1 MNFRE
6 RYAAVAVLLIA
17 VCALLLPFAT
27 SVRANSGGITLLSE
41 SATGEFPDGIRFE
54 LRLTSEA
61 DIQEIAARLRIGQR
75 TFGEYEYLD
84 VEQPDADGSVSAS
97 LFFRTDTAARY
108 IPPGTIIKYNFEIE
122 DVDGGRLDTDVQ
134 EFVYQD
140 GRFEWDEVSDGIVT
154 VAYHGPVR
162 SRAESVLSAIQETLA
177 TMGPLLGA
185 GVDEPISVTM
195 YNNWPEMRSAL
206 PPTSAT
212 LRRELVTEGQAHSE
226 EGVLLVLGGARRARG
241 VAAHEVTH
249 ILVFRAGEGVLGSV
263 PSWLNEG
270 LAEYGNI
277 DPGES
282 YSRALRYAIATDNLL
297 PITAMRSQPG
307 NPQDVIIFYGQARS
321 IVRYMVDEF
330 GEEKMRELMATLK
343 GGRNIGN
350 AVQLVYGVSLIELE
364 NMWRDRLGVSHRQ
377 APSDASALPTAVPTP
392 AIGLLSLDALRAG
405 GANPTA
411 APAETPPTDSPPPTA
426 AALPQTQPTATS
438 APQATA
444 RQDTPA
450 AAPPPSDRE
459 STTSDDDAPNGGG
472 CAAPRNRANGV
483 AEMSLLALVPGL
495 AALGFRRRI
504 MRRFRIE

>member
-1 MNFRE
+1 MNFRA
-6 RYAAVAVLLIA
+6 RYAAVAVLLVA
-17 VCALLLPFAT
+17 GCALLLLFAA

-41 SATGEFPDGIRFE
+41 SVAGEFPDGIRFE
-54 LRLTSEA
+54 LRLASEA

-75 TFGEYEYLD
+75 TFGEYEYLE
-84 VEQPDADGSVSAS
+84 VEPSESDGSVSAS

-185 GVDEPISVTM
+185 GVDDPISVTM

-364 NMWRDRLGVSHRQ
+364 NLWRDSLGVSHRQ
-377 APSDASALPTAVPTP
+377 APNEASALPTAVPTP

-411 APAETPPTDSPPPTA
+411 APAETPPTATPQPSA
-426 AALPQTQPTATS
+426 AVQPQSQPTATS
-438 APQATA
+438 APQAAA
-444 RQDTPA
+444 RQDTPP
-450 AAPPPSDRE
+450 AAPASSDRE
-459 STTSDDDAPNGGG
+459 SSSTDDAAPNGGS
-472 CAAPRNRANGV
+472 CAAPRNRAIGV
-483 AEMSLLALVPGL
+483 AEMSLLALIPGL

>member
-1 MNFRE
+1 MNFRA

-17 VCALLLPFAT
+17 GCALLLPFAA
-27 SVRANSGGITLLSE
+27 SARANSGSIAVLAE
-41 SATGEFPDGIRFE
+41 SVAGEFPDGIRFD

-84 VEQPDADGSVSAS
+84 LEQPESDGSISAS

-108 IPPGTIIKYNFEIE
+108 IPPGTIIEYNFEIE

-411 APAETPPTDSPPPTA
+411 APAETPPTATQQPSA
-426 AALPQTQPTATS
+426 AVQPQQQPAATS
-438 APQATA
+438 APQA
-444 RQDTPA
+444 
-450 AAPPPSDRE
+450 AAPQDAPTAEPAPSDRE
-459 STTSDDDAPNGGG
+459 STTPDDAPNGGG
-472 CAAPRNRANGV
+472 CAAPRNRASGV
-483 AEMSLLALVPGL
+483 AEMSLLALIPGL

>member
-1 MNFRE
+1 MNFRA
-6 RYAAVAVLLIA
+6 RYAVVAVLLIA
-17 VCALLLPFAT
+17 GCALLLPFAA
-27 SVRANSGGITLLSE
+27 SARASSGGIALLSE
-41 SATGEFPDGIRFE
+41 SVAGEFPDGIRFE

-84 VEQPDADGSVSAS
+84 VEPPESDGSVAAS

-122 DVDGGRLDTDVQ
+122 DVEGSRLDTDVQ

-185 GVDEPISVTM
+185 GVDDPISVTM

-212 LRRELVTEGQAHSE
+212 LRRDLVTEGQAHSE

-307 NPQDVIIFYGQARS
+307 NPDDVIIFYGQARS

-350 AVQLVYGVSLIELE
+350 AVQLVYGVSLIKLE
-364 NMWRDRLGVSHRQ
+364 NMWRDKLGVSHRQ
-377 APSDASALPTAVPTP
+377 APNEASALPTAVPTP

-411 APAETPPTDSPPPTA
+411 APAETPPTATPQPSA
-426 AALPQTQPTATS
+426 AAQPQSQPAATS
-438 APQATA
+438 APQAAA
-444 RQDTPA
+444 RQD
-450 AAPPPSDRE
+450 APTATLAPSDRE
-459 STTSDDDAPNGGG
+459 SSSTDDAAPNGGG
-472 CAAPRNRANGV
+472 CAAPRNRANG
-483 AEMSLLALVPGL
+483 ASEMSLLALIPGL

>member
-1 MNFRE
+1 MNFRA
-6 RYAAVAVLLIA
+6 RYAAFAVLLIA
-17 VCALLLPFAT
+17 GCALLLLFAA
-27 SVRANSGGITLLSE
+27 SARANSGGIAVLAE
-41 SATGEFPDGIRFE
+41 SATGEFPDGIRFD

-84 VEQPDADGSVSAS
+84 VEQPEADGSVSAS

-108 IPPGTIIKYNFEIE
+108 IPPGTIIKYNFEVE

-364 NMWRDRLGVSHRQ
+364 NMWRDKLGVSHRQ
-377 APSDASALPTAVPTP
+377 VPSDASALPTAVPTP

-411 APAETPPTDSPPPTA
+411 APADAPPTA
-426 AALPQTQPTATS
+426 TSQPSVAVQPPPQPAATS
-438 APQATA
+438 APQAAA

-459 STTSDDDAPNGGG
+459 STTPDDDTPNGGG
-472 CAAPRNRANGV
+472 CAAPRNRASGV
-483 AEMSLLALVPGL
+483 VEMSLLALVPGV
-495 AALGFRRRI
+495 AALAFRRRI

>member
-1 MNFRE
+1 MNFRA
-6 RYAAVAVLLIA
+6 RYVAFAVLLIA
-17 VCALLLPFAT
+17 GCVLLLPFAAPA
-27 SVRANSGGITLLSE
+27 RASSGGIALLSE
-41 SATGEFPDGIRFE
+41 TVAGEFPDGIRFD

-84 VEQPDADGSVSAS
+84 IEQPDADGSVSAS

-108 IPPGTIIKYNFEIE
+108 IPPGTIIRYNFEIE

-162 SRAESVLSAIQETLA
+162 SRAESVLGAIQETLA

-411 APAETPPTDSPPPTA
+411 APAETPPTATPQPSAAVQPPQQPTA
-426 AALPQTQPTATS
+426 AS
-438 APQATA
+438 APQAAA

-450 AAPPPSDRE
+450 ATPPPSDRE
-459 STTSDDDAPNGGG
+459 STTPDHDAPNGGG

-495 AALGFRRRI
+495 AALAFRRRI
-504 MRRFRIE
+504 MRRFHIE

>member
-1 MNFRE
+1 MNFRA
-6 RYAAVAVLLIA
+6 RYAAFAVLLIA
-17 VCALLLPFAT
+17 GCALLLPFAA
-27 SVRANSGGITLLSE
+27 SARANSGGIALLSE
-41 SATGEFPDGIRFE
+41 SVAGEFPDGIRFE

-84 VEQPDADGSVSAS
+84 VEQPEADGSVSAS

-411 APAETPPTDSPPPTA
+411 APAETPPTATPQPSA
-426 AALPQTQPTATS
+426 AVQPQQQPTATS
-438 APQATA
+438 APQAAA

-450 AAPPPSDRE
+450 AAPMPSDRE
-459 STTSDDDAPNGGG
+459 STTASDAAPNGGG
-472 CAAPRNRANGV
+472 CAAPRNRASGV
-483 AEMSLLALVPGL
+483 AETSLLALVPGL

>member
-1 MNFRE
+1 MKFRA

-17 VCALLLPFAT
+17 GCALLLPFAA
-27 SVRANSGGITLLSE
+27 SARANSGGIALLSE
-41 SATGEFPDGIRFE
+41 SATGEFPDGIRFD

-84 VEQPDADGSVSAS
+84 MEQPEADGSVSAS

-411 APAETPPTDSPPPTA
+411 APAETPPTATPQPSA
-426 AALPQTQPTATS
+426 AVQPQQQPTATS
-438 APQATA
+438 APQAVV

-450 AAPPPSDRE
+450 AAPAPSDRE
-459 STTSDDDAPNGGG
+459 STTSDDAPNGGG
-472 CAAPRNRANGV
+472 CAAPRNRASGV
-483 AEMSLLALVPGL
+483 AETSLLALIPCL

-504 MRRFRIE
+504 IRRFRIE

>member
-1 MNFRE
+1 MNFRA

-17 VCALLLPFAT
+17 GCALLLPFAA
-27 SVRANSGGITLLSE
+27 SARASGGGIAVLAETVV
-41 SATGEFPDGIRFE
+41 GEFPDGIRFE
-54 LRLTSEA
+54 LRLASEA

-140 GRFEWDEVSDGIVT
+140 GRFEWYEVSDGIVT

-185 GVDEPISVTM
+185 GVDDPISVTM

-411 APAETPPTDSPPPTA
+411 APAETPPTAT
-426 AALPQTQPTATS
+426 PQPRDAVQPQQQPTATP
-438 APQATA
+438 APQAA
-444 RQDTPA
+444 VRQDTPPA
-450 AAPPPSDRE
+450 ASPPSNRE
-459 STTSDDDAPNGGG
+459 STTPDDAPNGGG
-472 CAAPRNRANGV
+472 CAAPRNRTNGV

>member
-1 MNFRE
+1 MKFRA
-6 RYAAVAVLLIA
+6 RYAAFAVLLIA
-17 VCALLLPFAT
+17 GCALLLPFAA
-27 SVRANSGGITLLSE
+27 SARADSGGISLLSE
-41 SATGEFPDGIRFE
+41 SVAGEFPDGIRFE

-84 VEQPDADGSVSAS
+84 LEQPDADGSVSAL

-350 AVQLVYGVSLIELE
+350 VVQLVYGVSLIELE

-411 APAETPPTDSPPPTA
+411 APAETPPTATPQPSAAAQPQLPPTA
-426 AALPQTQPTATS
+426 TL
-438 APQATA
+438 APQAA
-444 RQDTPA
+444 VRQDTPA
-450 AAPPPSDRE
+450 AAPAPSDRE
-459 STTSDDDAPNGGG
+459 SASPSDAAPNGGG
-472 CAAPRNRANGV
+472 CAAPRNRAFGV

>member
-1 MNFRE
+1 MNFRAH
-6 RYAAVAVLLIA
+6 YAVVAVLLIA
-17 VCALLLPFAT
+17 GCALLLPFAA
-27 SVRANSGGITLLSE
+27 SVRASSGGIALLSE
-41 SATGEFPDGIRFE
+41 SVAGEFPDGIRFE

-61 DIQEIAARLRIGQR
+61 AIQEIAARLRIGQR

-84 VEQPDADGSVSAS
+84 VEPLESDGSVSAS

-122 DVDGGRLDTDVQ
+122 DVDGGRLNTDVQ

-140 GRFEWDEVSDGIVT
+140 GRFEWNEVTDGIVT

-185 GVDEPISVTM
+185 GVDDPISVTM

-206 PPTSAT
+206 PPSSAT

-364 NMWRDRLGVSHRQ
+364 NLWRDKLGVSHRQ
-377 APSDASALPTAVPTP
+377 APNEASALPTAVPTP

-405 GANPTA
+405 GANPPA
-411 APAETPPTDSPPPTA
+411 APDQTPPTATPQPSA
-426 AALPQTQPTATS
+426 AAQPQAQPTATA
-438 APQATA
+438 APQAAA
-444 RQDTPA
+444 RQDAPPA
-450 AAPPPSDRE
+450 AQASSDRE
-459 STTSDDDAPNGGG
+459 SSSTDDAAPNGGG

-483 AEMSLLALVPGL
+483 AEMSLLALIPGL